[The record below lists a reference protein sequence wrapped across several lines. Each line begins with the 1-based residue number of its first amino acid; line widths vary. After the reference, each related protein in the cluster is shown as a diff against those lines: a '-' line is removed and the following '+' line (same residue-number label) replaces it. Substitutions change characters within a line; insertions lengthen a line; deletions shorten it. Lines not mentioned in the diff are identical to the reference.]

1 LINTRQGDLM
11 EFMTKGSTKD
21 LVTRGMLDE
30 AVDSILN
37 GMNNMAMDLG
47 TRIDGVDAKLTQ
59 TRNELK
65 DEINGLKADLAD
77 TPTRREFNKLKE
89 SVNKNFSSL
98 S

>member
-1 LINTRQGDLM
+1 M